1 MRRGVHSLEASCT
14 HHLFYRSRA
23 HPRLPLLASSSWLF
37 LSLLVSC
44 VRHCV
49 AFTSSSVIVVL
60 LHRMHCLGSG
70 LIGANNRL
78 LHPSHERRRPRP
90 VLQLSTYPYP
100 WHGGQPPLVSHDRGL
115 AAVAEDAASSA
126 SSAVYSLLVGTPD
139 WRMPIQGWGRAPLT
153 RSIVLL
159 AMPATLQPAGRVSS
173 PRVSPRLM
181 TRKITL
187 DRSFHK

>member
-78 LHPSHERRRPRP
+78 LHPSHERRRTGLGPHGNCPLARGMEDNHP
-90 VLQLSTYPYP
+90 SSVMTEVWLQLQKMQLHPPAVQSTLC
-100 WHGGQPPLVSHDRGL
+100 WWERQTGDCRSRGGGGHP
-115 AAVAEDAASSA
+115 
-126 SSAVYSLLVGTPD
+126 
-139 WRMPIQGWGRAPLT
+139 
-153 RSIVLL
+153 
-159 AMPATLQPAGRVSS
+159 
-173 PRVSPRLM
+173 
-181 TRKITL
+181 
-187 DRSFHK
+187 